1 LVEAQQASASLKVS
15 PPPTEAQELQFQQM
29 FSLLSEGIALKEQ
42 EVALAHEMQNL
53 PPDERQQFLDSKLMP
68 LFRHEVDLQ
77 NRARELQKKN

>member
-1 LVEAQQASASLKVS
+1 MVEVQQSSSDLRLS
-15 PPPTEAQELQFQQM
+15 PPPTEAQERQFQQM
-29 FSLLSEGIALKEQ
+29 LSLLNEGIVLKEQ

-53 PPDERQQFLDSKLMP
+53 SPDERQQFLDSKLMP